1 MYDLLQLCCIRG
13 VPHHQRRDQACIRT
27 HFNLVQRSEWFLGG
41 GLGEILA
48 NGGNPDLSIIWSP
61 NVLGPLLGLAALSA
75 LPIILNTGNS
85 DEV

>member
-1 MYDLLQLCCIRG
+1 LANIAPAVVG
-13 VPHHQRRDQACIRT
+13 VRT
-27 HFNLVQRSEWFLGG
+27 IHFAWTTLVGILPGG
-41 GLGEILA
+41 LVYTWIGVGLGEILA

-75 LPIILNTGNS
+75 LPIILNKGKS